1 MHMDSSIKN
10 EVLND
15 FKTALKSVD
24 FSSYNP
30 NSSEFLTALNLG
42 LMWNILCEMNDGG
55 GESTPTTSNH
65 KSVDS
70 IDEEISGAKKYLQKF
85 SETQDSVF
93 KEMAND
99 ELKHASILIKKAY
112 SKLPSG
118 EEKMK
123 LKSYEDEIKMISEMM

>member
-15 FKTALKSVD
+15 FKTVLKNVD

-42 LMWNILCEMNDGG
+42 LMWNILNEMSEC
-55 GESTPTTSNH
+55 GESPAPASEH
-65 KSVDS
+65 KSVDD
-70 IDEEISGAKKYLQKF
+70 IDEELSGARKYLQKY
-85 SETQDSVF
+85 SETQDSTY
-93 KEMAND
+93 KEMASD
-99 ELKHASILIKKAY
+99 ELKHANLLIKKAY

-123 LKSYEDEIKMISEMM
+123 LKSYEDDIKVISEMM

>member
-1 MHMDSSIKN
+1 MDSSIKD

-42 LMWNILCEMNDGG
+42 LMWNILCEMNDDG
-55 GESTPTTSNH
+55 GESTPTTFDH

>member
-1 MHMDSSIKN
+1 MDSSIKN

-24 FSSYNP
+24 FRSYNP

-42 LMWNILCEMNDGG
+42 LMWNILCEMSDD
-55 GESTPTTSNH
+55 ESPAHASDH
-65 KSVDS
+65 KSVNE
-70 IDEEISGAKKYLQKF
+70 IDEELSGAKKYLQKF
-85 SETQDSVF
+85 SETQDSTY
-93 KEMAND
+93 KEMASD
-99 ELKHASILIKKAY
+99 ELKHANFLIKKAY

>member
-1 MHMDSSIKN
+1 MDSSIKN

-15 FKTALKSVD
+15 FKTALKSID

-42 LMWNILCEMNDGG
+42 LMWNILCEMSDDA
-55 GESTPTTSNH
+55 ESTPTASDH
-65 KSVDS
+65 KSVDE
-70 IDEEISGAKKYLQKF
+70 IDEELNGAKKYLQKY
-85 SETQDSVF
+85 SETQDSTY
-93 KEMAND
+93 KEMASD
-99 ELKHASILIKKAY
+99 ELKHANFLIKKAY

-123 LKSYEDEIKMISEMM
+123 LKSYEDEIKVISEMM

>member
-42 LMWNILCEMNDGG
+42 LMWNILCEMNDDS
-55 GESTPTTSNH
+55 ESTPTTSDH
-65 KSVDS
+65 KSVDN
-70 IDEEISGAKKYLQKF
+70 IDEEISDAKKYLQKF

>member
-1 MHMDSSIKN
+1 MDSSIKN

-15 FKTALKSVD
+15 FKTALKSID

-42 LMWNILCEMNDGG
+42 LMWNILCEMSGDA
-55 GESTPTTSNH
+55 ESPALASDH
-65 KSVDS
+65 KSVDE
-70 IDEEISGAKKYLQKF
+70 IDEELSGARKYLQKF
-85 SETQDSVF
+85 SETQDAVF

-118 EEKMK
+118 EEKSR
-123 LKSYEDEIKMISEMM
+123 LKSYEDEIKVISEMM

>member
-1 MHMDSSIKN
+1 MDSSIKN

-42 LMWNILCEMNDGG
+42 LMWNILCEMNDDS
-55 GESTPTTSNH
+55 ESTPTTSDH
-65 KSVDS
+65 KSVDT

-123 LKSYEDEIKMISEMM
+123 LKSYEDEIKMIFEMM

>member
-1 MHMDSSIKN
+1 MDSSIKN

-24 FSSYNP
+24 FRSYNP

-42 LMWNILCEMNDGG
+42 LMWNILCEMSDD
-55 GESTPTTSNH
+55 ESPAPASNH
-65 KSVDS
+65 KSVDE
-70 IDEEISGAKKYLQKF
+70 IDEELSGAKKYLQKF
-85 SETQDSVF
+85 SETQDSTY
-93 KEMAND
+93 KEMASD
-99 ELKHASILIKKAY
+99 ELKHANFLIKKAY

>member
-1 MHMDSSIKN
+1 MDSSIKN

-42 LMWNILCEMNDGG
+42 LMWNILCEMNDDG
-55 GESTPTTSNH
+55 GESTPTTSDH
-65 KSVDS
+65 KSVDT

>member
-1 MHMDSSIKN
+1 MDSSIKN

-15 FKTALKSVD
+15 FKTALKSID

-42 LMWNILCEMNDGG
+42 LMWNILCEMSSDA
-55 GESTPTTSNH
+55 ESPAPALEH
-65 KSVDS
+65 KSVDE
-70 IDEEISGAKKYLQKF
+70 IDEELSGARKYLQKF
-85 SETQDSVF
+85 SETQDAVF

-118 EEKMK
+118 EEKSK
-123 LKSYEDEIKMISEMM
+123 LKSYEDEIKVISEMM

>member
-1 MHMDSSIKN
+1 MDSSIKD

-15 FKTALKSVD
+15 FKTALKSID

-42 LMWNILCEMNDGG
+42 LMWNILCEMSDDA
-55 GESTPTTSNH
+55 ESTPTASDH
-65 KSVDS
+65 KSADE
-70 IDEEISGAKKYLQKF
+70 IDEELNGAKKYLQKY
-85 SETQDSVF
+85 SETQDSTY
-93 KEMAND
+93 KEMASD
-99 ELKHASILIKKAY
+99 ELKHANFLIKKAY

-123 LKSYEDEIKMISEMM
+123 LKSYEDEIKVISEMM

>member
-1 MHMDSSIKN
+1 MHMDSSID

-15 FKTALKSVD
+15 FKTALKNID

-42 LMWNILCEMNDGG
+42 LMWNILCEMNDC
-55 GESTPTTSNH
+55 GESPAPISEH
-65 KSVDS
+65 KSVDD
-70 IDEEISGAKKYLQKF
+70 IDEELSGAKKYLQKY
-85 SETQDSVF
+85 SETQDSTYR
-93 KEMAND
+93 EMASD
-99 ELKHASILIKKAY
+99 ELKHANFLIKKAH

-123 LKSYEDEIKMISEMM
+123 LKSYEDEVKAISEMM

>member
-1 MHMDSSIKN
+1 MHMDSSID

-15 FKTALKSVD
+15 FKTALKNID

-42 LMWNILCEMNDGG
+42 LMWNILCEMNDC
-55 GESTPTTSNH
+55 GESSTPISEH
-65 KSVDS
+65 KSVDD
-70 IDEEISGAKKYLQKF
+70 IDEELSGAKKYLQKY
-85 SETQDSVF
+85 SETQDSTYR
-93 KEMAND
+93 EMASD
-99 ELKHASILIKKAY
+99 ELKHANFLIKKAY

-123 LKSYEDEIKMISEMM
+123 LKSYEDEVKTISEMM

>member
-1 MHMDSSIKN
+1 MDSSIKN